1 MKPKYLPKS
10 SSKSGQKINMIAT
23 AAAKLFSMKGYAE
36 TSMEDVAATAKVSKG
51 GMYHYF
57 SSKEDILY
65 FILSNFM
72 DFLLEGFEQEIRNIE
87 NPADKIRH
95 IIRRHVKAYV
105 AHVYSAKALFSEAYN
120 LSATKLSKIE
130 SKEKRYFSII
140 AGVLSLYLGHKL
152 DKDRLTVVTFNL
164 LGMCNWIYSWYNP
177 QGAINPEQLS
187 QGIFENFTEGLSS
200 FQRESFAGK
209 GSVLDTTGFM
219 TSPDRATLS

>member
-1 MKPKYLPKS
+1 MKPKYLLKS
-10 SSKSGQKINMIAT
+10 SSKSDQKIGMIAT

-36 TSMEDVAATAKVSKG
+36 TSMEDVAAAAKVSKG

-57 SSKEDILY
+57 SCKEDILY

-72 DFLLEGFEQEIRNIE
+72 DVLLEGFEQDIQDIE
-87 NPADKIRH
+87 NPADKIRY
-95 IIRRHVKAYV
+95 IIWHHVKAYV

-120 LSATKLSKIE
+120 LSAPKLSKIE

-152 DKDRLTVVTFNL
+152 DKDRLTVATFNL

-187 QGIFENFTEGLSS
+187 QGIFENFTKGLSS
-200 FQRESFAGK
+200 FRGNHLQAKGVYSIQR
-209 GSVLDTTGFM
+209 VL
-219 TSPDRATLS
+219 